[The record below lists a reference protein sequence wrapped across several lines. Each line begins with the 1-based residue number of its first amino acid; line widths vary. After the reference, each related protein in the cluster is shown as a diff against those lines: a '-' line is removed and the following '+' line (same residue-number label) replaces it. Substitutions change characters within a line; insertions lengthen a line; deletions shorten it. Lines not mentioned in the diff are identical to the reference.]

1 MSPFPGAAFTDYTG
15 TTQNSSFDYRFFSTV
30 RWGKGP
36 MSLGLR
42 MQYLPS
48 LKPVPGSSS
57 SVFGVDSHQQLD
69 LFGSWNFKQRWQLR
83 GGIDNLLNE
92 DPEWVG
98 RTATN
103 NAIGTTNSNY
113 DTIGRRFS
121 IGLEVRL

>member
-1 MSPFPGAAFTDYTG
+1 
-15 TTQNSSFDYRFFSTV
+15 
-30 RWGKGP
+30 
-36 MSLGLR
+36 

-57 SVFGVDSHQQLD
+57 SVFGIDSHQQLD

-98 RTATN
+98 ATTTN